1 MSKQKYLFK
10 VIAIAIMVVMVAV
23 ACKKKPTGV
32 NATVDVGEEITPPI
46 QPEGPKVKID
56 PNGDLKQFLGYYYE
70 SGGYQGISGVL
81 VFTARVGRDDKQA
94 YIEFEDGFKF
104 YQGAGPACKG
114 ANYKLLIESLEKIN
128 DSYDPLVITNILE
141 LKYLEYLGVMPVLD
155 KCSICGSNKGIATL
169 SSYSGG
175 YVCNNCLTNEKIV
188 SEKTIKI
195 IRMFFY
201 VDISKI
207 SNIDISNLVKKEIN
221 DFLDDY
227 YDRYTGLYL
236 KSKSLLKNINKVG

>member
-23 ACKKKPTGV
+23 ACKEKPTDI
-32 NATVDVGEEITPPI
+32 NPAVDIGEEITPPKEPIQPEVPEEPI

-104 YQGAGPACKG
+104 YQGAGTACKG
-114 ANYKLLIESLEKIN
+114 ANYKLLIESGKERNGGACQYADVVFYEDGYIDVKFNNYYLPIRY
-128 DSYDPLVITNILE
+128 SLQATN
-141 LKYLEYLGVMPVLD
+141 K
-155 KCSICGSNKGIATL
+155 
-169 SSYSGG
+169 
-175 YVCNNCLTNEKIV
+175 
-188 SEKTIKI
+188 
-195 IRMFFY
+195 
-201 VDISKI
+201 
-207 SNIDISNLVKKEIN
+207 
-221 DFLDDY
+221 
-227 YDRYTGLYL
+227 
-236 KSKSLLKNINKVG
+236 

>member
-1 MSKQKYLFK
+1 MIKQKYLFK

-23 ACKKKPTGV
+23 ACKEKPTDI
-32 NATVDVGEEITPPI
+32 NPAVDIGEEITPPKEPIQPEVPEEPI

-114 ANYKLLIESLEKIN
+114 ANYKLLIESGKERNGGACQYADVVFYEDGYIEVKFNNYLLPIRY
-128 DSYDPLVITNILE
+128 SLQATN
-141 LKYLEYLGVMPVLD
+141 K
-155 KCSICGSNKGIATL
+155 
-169 SSYSGG
+169 
-175 YVCNNCLTNEKIV
+175 
-188 SEKTIKI
+188 
-195 IRMFFY
+195 
-201 VDISKI
+201 
-207 SNIDISNLVKKEIN
+207 
-221 DFLDDY
+221 
-227 YDRYTGLYL
+227 
-236 KSKSLLKNINKVG
+236 

>member
-32 NATVDVGEEITPPI
+32 NATVDVEQITPPV

-70 SGGYQGISGVL
+70 SGGYRGESGVL

-114 ANYKLLIESLEKIN
+114 ANYKLLIEPGKERNGGACQYADVVFYEDGYIDVKFNNYYLPIRYSLQA
-128 DSYDPLVITNILE
+128 TN
-141 LKYLEYLGVMPVLD
+141 K
-155 KCSICGSNKGIATL
+155 
-169 SSYSGG
+169 
-175 YVCNNCLTNEKIV
+175 
-188 SEKTIKI
+188 
-195 IRMFFY
+195 
-201 VDISKI
+201 
-207 SNIDISNLVKKEIN
+207 
-221 DFLDDY
+221 
-227 YDRYTGLYL
+227 
-236 KSKSLLKNINKVG
+236 

>member
-32 NATVDVGEEITPPI
+32 NATVDVEQITPPADPN
-46 QPEGPKVKID
+46 PEGPKVKID

-114 ANYKLLIESLEKIN
+114 ANYKLLIESGKERNGGACQYADVVFYEDGYIDVKFNNYYLPIRY
-128 DSYDPLVITNILE
+128 SLQATN
-141 LKYLEYLGVMPVLD
+141 K
-155 KCSICGSNKGIATL
+155 
-169 SSYSGG
+169 
-175 YVCNNCLTNEKIV
+175 
-188 SEKTIKI
+188 
-195 IRMFFY
+195 
-201 VDISKI
+201 
-207 SNIDISNLVKKEIN
+207 
-221 DFLDDY
+221 
-227 YDRYTGLYL
+227 
-236 KSKSLLKNINKVG
+236 

>member
-32 NATVDVGEEITPPI
+32 NATVDVEQITPPADPI
-46 QPEGPKVKID
+46 PEGPKVKID

-70 SGGYQGISGVL
+70 SGGYQGVSGVL

-114 ANYKLLIESLEKIN
+114 ANYKLLIEPGKERNGGACQYADVVFYEDGYIDVKFNNYYLPIRYSLQA
-128 DSYDPLVITNILE
+128 TN
-141 LKYLEYLGVMPVLD
+141 K
-155 KCSICGSNKGIATL
+155 
-169 SSYSGG
+169 
-175 YVCNNCLTNEKIV
+175 
-188 SEKTIKI
+188 
-195 IRMFFY
+195 
-201 VDISKI
+201 
-207 SNIDISNLVKKEIN
+207 
-221 DFLDDY
+221 
-227 YDRYTGLYL
+227 
-236 KSKSLLKNINKVG
+236 

>member
-10 VIAIAIMVVMVAV
+10 VIVIAIMVVMVAV

-32 NATVDVGEEITPPI
+32 NATVDVEQITPPADPN
-46 QPEGPKVKID
+46 PEGPKVKID

-114 ANYKLLIESLEKIN
+114 ANYKLLIESGKERNGGACQYAEVVFYEDGYIDVKFNNYLLPIRY
-128 DSYDPLVITNILE
+128 SLQATN
-141 LKYLEYLGVMPVLD
+141 K
-155 KCSICGSNKGIATL
+155 
-169 SSYSGG
+169 
-175 YVCNNCLTNEKIV
+175 
-188 SEKTIKI
+188 
-195 IRMFFY
+195 
-201 VDISKI
+201 
-207 SNIDISNLVKKEIN
+207 
-221 DFLDDY
+221 
-227 YDRYTGLYL
+227 
-236 KSKSLLKNINKVG
+236 

>member
-23 ACKKKPTGV
+23 ACKEKPTDI
-32 NATVDVGEEITPPI
+32 NPAVDIGEEITPPKEPIQPEVPEEPI

-70 SGGYQGISGVL
+70 SGEYRGVSGTL

-114 ANYKLLIESLEKIN
+114 ANYKLLIEPGKERNGGACQYADVVFYEDGYIDVKFNNYYLPIRYSLQA
-128 DSYDPLVITNILE
+128 TN
-141 LKYLEYLGVMPVLD
+141 K
-155 KCSICGSNKGIATL
+155 
-169 SSYSGG
+169 
-175 YVCNNCLTNEKIV
+175 
-188 SEKTIKI
+188 
-195 IRMFFY
+195 
-201 VDISKI
+201 
-207 SNIDISNLVKKEIN
+207 
-221 DFLDDY
+221 
-227 YDRYTGLYL
+227 
-236 KSKSLLKNINKVG
+236 

>member
-32 NATVDVGEEITPPI
+32 NATVDVVEITPPADPI
-46 QPEGPKVKID
+46 PEGPKVKID

-70 SGGYQGISGVL
+70 SGGYQGVSGVL

-114 ANYKLLIESLEKIN
+114 ANYKLLIEPGKERNGGACQYADVVFYEDGYIDVKFNNYYLPIRYSLQA
-128 DSYDPLVITNILE
+128 TN
-141 LKYLEYLGVMPVLD
+141 K
-155 KCSICGSNKGIATL
+155 
-169 SSYSGG
+169 
-175 YVCNNCLTNEKIV
+175 
-188 SEKTIKI
+188 
-195 IRMFFY
+195 
-201 VDISKI
+201 
-207 SNIDISNLVKKEIN
+207 
-221 DFLDDY
+221 
-227 YDRYTGLYL
+227 
-236 KSKSLLKNINKVG
+236 

>member
-32 NATVDVGEEITPPI
+32 NATVNVVEITPPADPI
-46 QPEGPKVKID
+46 PEGPKVKID

-70 SGGYQGISGVL
+70 SGGYQGVSGVL

-114 ANYKLLIESLEKIN
+114 ANYKLLIESGKERNGGACQYADVVFYEDGYIDVKFNNYYLPIRY
-128 DSYDPLVITNILE
+128 SLQATN
-141 LKYLEYLGVMPVLD
+141 K
-155 KCSICGSNKGIATL
+155 
-169 SSYSGG
+169 
-175 YVCNNCLTNEKIV
+175 
-188 SEKTIKI
+188 
-195 IRMFFY
+195 
-201 VDISKI
+201 
-207 SNIDISNLVKKEIN
+207 
-221 DFLDDY
+221 
-227 YDRYTGLYL
+227 
-236 KSKSLLKNINKVG
+236 

>member
-32 NATVDVGEEITPPI
+32 NATVDVEQITPPADPI
-46 QPEGPKVKID
+46 PEGPKVKID

-114 ANYKLLIESLEKIN
+114 ANYKLLIESGKERNGGACQYADVVFYEDGYIDVKFNNYLLPIRY
-128 DSYDPLVITNILE
+128 SLQATN
-141 LKYLEYLGVMPVLD
+141 K
-155 KCSICGSNKGIATL
+155 
-169 SSYSGG
+169 
-175 YVCNNCLTNEKIV
+175 
-188 SEKTIKI
+188 
-195 IRMFFY
+195 
-201 VDISKI
+201 
-207 SNIDISNLVKKEIN
+207 
-221 DFLDDY
+221 
-227 YDRYTGLYL
+227 
-236 KSKSLLKNINKVG
+236 

>member
-32 NATVDVGEEITPPI
+32 NASVDVVEITPPADPI
-46 QPEGPKVKID
+46 PEGPKVKID

-70 SGGYQGISGVL
+70 SGGYQGVSGVL

-114 ANYKLLIESLEKIN
+114 ANYKLLIEPGKERNGGACQYADVVFYEDGYIDVKFNNYYLPIRYSLQA
-128 DSYDPLVITNILE
+128 TN
-141 LKYLEYLGVMPVLD
+141 K
-155 KCSICGSNKGIATL
+155 
-169 SSYSGG
+169 
-175 YVCNNCLTNEKIV
+175 
-188 SEKTIKI
+188 
-195 IRMFFY
+195 
-201 VDISKI
+201 
-207 SNIDISNLVKKEIN
+207 
-221 DFLDDY
+221 
-227 YDRYTGLYL
+227 
-236 KSKSLLKNINKVG
+236 

>member
-10 VIAIAIMVVMVAV
+10 VIVIAIMVVMVAV

-32 NATVDVGEEITPPI
+32 NATVDVGEEITPPEEPI

-70 SGGYQGISGVL
+70 SGGYHGISGVL

-114 ANYKLLIESLEKIN
+114 ANYKLLIESGKERNGGACQYADVVFYEDGYIDVKFNNYLLPIRY
-128 DSYDPLVITNILE
+128 SLQATN
-141 LKYLEYLGVMPVLD
+141 K
-155 KCSICGSNKGIATL
+155 
-169 SSYSGG
+169 
-175 YVCNNCLTNEKIV
+175 
-188 SEKTIKI
+188 
-195 IRMFFY
+195 
-201 VDISKI
+201 
-207 SNIDISNLVKKEIN
+207 
-221 DFLDDY
+221 
-227 YDRYTGLYL
+227 
-236 KSKSLLKNINKVG
+236 

>member
-23 ACKKKPTGV
+23 ACKEKPTDI
-32 NATVDVGEEITPPI
+32 NPAIDIGEEITPPKEPIQPEVPEEPI

-70 SGGYQGISGVL
+70 SGEYRGVSGTL

-114 ANYKLLIESLEKIN
+114 ANYKLLIESGKERNGGACQYADVVFYEDGYIEVKFNNYYLPIIY
-128 DSYDPLVITNILE
+128 SLQATN
-141 LKYLEYLGVMPVLD
+141 K
-155 KCSICGSNKGIATL
+155 
-169 SSYSGG
+169 
-175 YVCNNCLTNEKIV
+175 
-188 SEKTIKI
+188 
-195 IRMFFY
+195 
-201 VDISKI
+201 
-207 SNIDISNLVKKEIN
+207 
-221 DFLDDY
+221 
-227 YDRYTGLYL
+227 
-236 KSKSLLKNINKVG
+236 

>member
-1 MSKQKYLFK
+1 MSRQKYLFK

-114 ANYKLLIESLEKIN
+114 ANYKLLIESGKERNGGACQYANVVFYEDGYIDVKFNNYLLPIRY
-128 DSYDPLVITNILE
+128 SLQATN
-141 LKYLEYLGVMPVLD
+141 K
-155 KCSICGSNKGIATL
+155 
-169 SSYSGG
+169 
-175 YVCNNCLTNEKIV
+175 
-188 SEKTIKI
+188 
-195 IRMFFY
+195 
-201 VDISKI
+201 
-207 SNIDISNLVKKEIN
+207 
-221 DFLDDY
+221 
-227 YDRYTGLYL
+227 
-236 KSKSLLKNINKVG
+236 

>member
-32 NATVDVGEEITPPI
+32 NATVDVKQITPPADPN
-46 QPEGPKVKID
+46 PEGPKVKID

-114 ANYKLLIESLEKIN
+114 ANYKLLIESGKERNGGACQYADVVFYEDGYIDVKFNNYLLPIRY
-128 DSYDPLVITNILE
+128 SLQATN
-141 LKYLEYLGVMPVLD
+141 K
-155 KCSICGSNKGIATL
+155 
-169 SSYSGG
+169 
-175 YVCNNCLTNEKIV
+175 
-188 SEKTIKI
+188 
-195 IRMFFY
+195 
-201 VDISKI
+201 
-207 SNIDISNLVKKEIN
+207 
-221 DFLDDY
+221 
-227 YDRYTGLYL
+227 
-236 KSKSLLKNINKVG
+236 

>member
-32 NATVDVGEEITPPI
+32 NATVDVEQITPPADPN
-46 QPEGPKVKID
+46 PEGPKVKID

-114 ANYKLLIESLEKIN
+114 ANYKLLIESGKERNGGACQYAEVVFYEDGYIDVKFNNYLLPIRY
-128 DSYDPLVITNILE
+128 SLQATN
-141 LKYLEYLGVMPVLD
+141 K
-155 KCSICGSNKGIATL
+155 
-169 SSYSGG
+169 
-175 YVCNNCLTNEKIV
+175 
-188 SEKTIKI
+188 
-195 IRMFFY
+195 
-201 VDISKI
+201 
-207 SNIDISNLVKKEIN
+207 
-221 DFLDDY
+221 
-227 YDRYTGLYL
+227 
-236 KSKSLLKNINKVG
+236 

>member
-32 NATVDVGEEITPPI
+32 NATVDVGEEITPPADPI
-46 QPEGPKVKID
+46 PEGPKVKID

-70 SGGYQGISGVL
+70 SGGYQGVSGVL

-114 ANYKLLIESLEKIN
+114 ANYKLLIEPGKERNGGACQYADVVFYEDGYIDVKFNNYYLPIRYSLQA
-128 DSYDPLVITNILE
+128 TN
-141 LKYLEYLGVMPVLD
+141 K
-155 KCSICGSNKGIATL
+155 
-169 SSYSGG
+169 
-175 YVCNNCLTNEKIV
+175 
-188 SEKTIKI
+188 
-195 IRMFFY
+195 
-201 VDISKI
+201 
-207 SNIDISNLVKKEIN
+207 
-221 DFLDDY
+221 
-227 YDRYTGLYL
+227 
-236 KSKSLLKNINKVG
+236 

>member
-32 NATVDVGEEITPPI
+32 NATVDVGEQITPPADPN
-46 QPEGPKVKID
+46 PEGPKVKID

-114 ANYKLLIESLEKIN
+114 ANYKLLIESGKERNGGACQYAEVVFYEDGYIDVKFNNYLLPIRY
-128 DSYDPLVITNILE
+128 SLQATN
-141 LKYLEYLGVMPVLD
+141 K
-155 KCSICGSNKGIATL
+155 
-169 SSYSGG
+169 
-175 YVCNNCLTNEKIV
+175 
-188 SEKTIKI
+188 
-195 IRMFFY
+195 
-201 VDISKI
+201 
-207 SNIDISNLVKKEIN
+207 
-221 DFLDDY
+221 
-227 YDRYTGLYL
+227 
-236 KSKSLLKNINKVG
+236 

>member
-32 NATVDVGEEITPPI
+32 NATVDVEQITPPADPN
-46 QPEGPKVKID
+46 PEGPKVKID

-114 ANYKLLIESLEKIN
+114 ANYKLLIESGKERNGGACQYADVVFYEDGYIDVKFNNYLLPIRY
-128 DSYDPLVITNILE
+128 SLQATN
-141 LKYLEYLGVMPVLD
+141 K
-155 KCSICGSNKGIATL
+155 
-169 SSYSGG
+169 
-175 YVCNNCLTNEKIV
+175 
-188 SEKTIKI
+188 
-195 IRMFFY
+195 
-201 VDISKI
+201 
-207 SNIDISNLVKKEIN
+207 
-221 DFLDDY
+221 
-227 YDRYTGLYL
+227 
-236 KSKSLLKNINKVG
+236 

>member
-23 ACKKKPTGV
+23 ACKEKPTDI
-32 NATVDVGEEITPPI
+32 NPAVDIGEEITPPKEPIQPEVPEEPI

-114 ANYKLLIESLEKIN
+114 ANYKLLIESGKERNGGACQYADVVFYEDGYIDVKFNNYYLPIRY
-128 DSYDPLVITNILE
+128 SLQATN
-141 LKYLEYLGVMPVLD
+141 K
-155 KCSICGSNKGIATL
+155 
-169 SSYSGG
+169 
-175 YVCNNCLTNEKIV
+175 
-188 SEKTIKI
+188 
-195 IRMFFY
+195 
-201 VDISKI
+201 
-207 SNIDISNLVKKEIN
+207 
-221 DFLDDY
+221 
-227 YDRYTGLYL
+227 
-236 KSKSLLKNINKVG
+236 